1 MKNGHMMIYEKIDK
15 TRNTDS
21 WSILNIIGV
30 ISSIILQLHNLES
43 KLK

>member
-1 MKNGHMMIYEKIDK
+1 MIYEKIDK

-21 WSILNIIGV
+21 WLTLNIIGV